1 MHSSISACTQSSLFS
16 FASRAS
22 NSREQRCLRRQRR
35 AGDGVN
41 KSATTA
47 TIITM
52 PAPHHNGKPSSLT
65 ARATRRQKASAVDL
79 ESEHGRPV
87 ADRACHGEYST
98 HSPANKA
105 SITSA
110 SGMLAHASV
119 YHEHPQWHLSLP
131 HRVAKSVYRRPAGG
145 GALSAPHSSPPT
157 HNTAAKQIG
166 AHTLYTRNAS
176 AMTSSAV
183 RKSKTDSIFSQCPTH
198 GLRLKRSVKTQH
210 SM

>member
-1 MHSSISACTQSSLFS
+1 MSPQSPPLSTALHPSPTPTSTSWSLINADRSGHAMHSSISACTQSSLFS

-87 ADRACHGEYST
+87 ADRAHRGERSIY
-98 HSPANKA
+98 SPADKTNNIA
-105 SITSA
+105 A
-110 SGMLAHASV
+110 SGMLTHTSACHGR
-119 YHEHPQWHLSLP
+119 PQWHFSLL
-131 HRVAKSVYRRPAGG
+131 HRAVKSVYQ
-145 GALSAPHSSPPT
+145 LTVAP
-157 HNTAAKQIG
+157 
-166 AHTLYTRNAS
+166 
-176 AMTSSAV
+176 
-183 RKSKTDSIFSQCPTH
+183 
-198 GLRLKRSVKTQH
+198 
-210 SM
+210 